1 MVNNFTHVR
10 YGNPDHR
17 LISRK
22 DQVNHIA
29 LFSSCSFIKNNK
41 ISALFEY
48 MIFDLQARMIYSLMK
63 QKQRPIAYDRHV
75 YFIDFQNICKKCNSP
90 TWIRYLK
97 CQFYSNNFRI
107 FSSFN
112 KGPLPL
118 YMNSNSSS
126 NSKLQHGPRSS
137 TKICIKISLQ
147 STRKHISEIS
157 KVKISS
163 YQLRISIRK
172 GMLQIYFF

>member
-1 MVNNFTHVR
+1 
-10 YGNPDHR
+10 
-17 LISRK
+17 
-22 DQVNHIA
+22 
-29 LFSSCSFIKNNK
+29 
-41 ISALFEY
+41 

-97 CQFYSNNFRI
+97 CQFYSNNFKI
-107 FSSFN
+107 FT
-112 KGPLPL
+112 LCPL

-126 NSKLQHGPRSS
+126 YSKFQHGPRSS

-163 YQLRISIRK
+163 YQLRIFIRK
-172 GMLQIYFF
+172 GMLQIYLF